1 MDPKQRIEYI
11 RKGNDLFNKGEIDKA
26 AVIFEKTGYKDG
38 LTRVGDHLYFDKK
51 QPLFA
56 FKYYKM
62 AGRQDMID
70 EIFAR
75 MVFALGKLIRN
86 EDEKPPEEVRVN
98 LPPLKVSPKLKIFA
112 EEILRQHGDSADS

>member
-38 LTRVGDHLYFDKK
+38 LTRVGDYLYFDKK

-62 AGRQDMID
+62 AGCKEKVD

-86 EDEKPPEEVRVN
+86 EDAAPPEETKIT
-98 LPPLKVSPKLKIFA
+98 LPPPKVSPKLKIFA
-112 EEILRQHGDSADS
+112 EEILRQHGESVDS